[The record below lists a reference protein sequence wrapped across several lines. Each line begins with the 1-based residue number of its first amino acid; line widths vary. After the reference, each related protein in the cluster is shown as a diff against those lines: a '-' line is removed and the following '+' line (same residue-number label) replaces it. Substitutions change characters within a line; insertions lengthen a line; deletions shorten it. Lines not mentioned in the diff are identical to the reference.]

1 MLIKPYLVIIDAD
14 GAEVPG
20 SRRRGTGS
28 YRRDMAIRAELE
40 AAMGEGC
47 SVVFRDAATVADV

>member
-1 MLIKPYLVIIDAD
+1 MNHSYVVIIDAD

-47 SVVFRDAATVADV
+47 SVIFRDAATASDV

>member
-1 MLIKPYLVIIDAD
+1 MNHGCLVIIDAD

-47 SVVFRDAATVADV
+47 SVVFRETSNQADV